1 MPRAIWGGAISFGLV
16 NVPVKL
22 FTAVQPKDVRFNQ
35 LERSSGARIKQKR
48 VSAVSGEEVP
58 YDDIVKGYEIGPDRY
73 VVITPEELEGLDP
86 KATRTIDIEEFV
98 DLDQIDPVFFERPY
112 YLVPETGGTKAYAL
126 LRDAM
131 KETNKVAIGRLVL
144 RTKQYLATIRPLRD
158 ALVLE
163 TMLYADEVVDA
174 DDLEGLP

>member
-1 MPRAIWGGAISFGLV
+1 S
-16 NVPVKL
+16 
-22 FTAVQPKDVRFNQ
+22 
-35 LERSSGARIKQKR
+35 
-48 VSAVSGEEVP
+48 
-58 YDDIVKGYEIGPDRY
+58 
-73 VVITPEELEGLDP
+73 
-86 KATRTIDIEEFV
+86 IDIAEFV

-144 RTKQYLATIRPLRD
+144 RTKQYLATIRPLRV

-163 TMLYADEVVDA
+163 TMLNADELVDP
-174 DDLEGLP
+174 DDLEGLPYDEIEASKRELKTARHPIDTL